1 MIYQCEMALSALI
14 RDYRFKEVVE
24 EAMDDR
30 LTFEK
35 AVEVI
40 STSQLFGLFK
50 DDKLLGFYS
59 LDKLDSGIEIHVYM
73 FSDCRR
79 YSLSCL
85 RLIYD
90 TYDTAILTSV
100 YGTHSHVKDFLLK
113 LGFTIVDVEK
123 DALIKNGQIHDLWVL
138 KLSKE

>member
-1 MIYQCEMALSALI
+1 MIYQCGSTLSTLI

-24 EAMDDR
+24 EAKDDR
-30 LTFEK
+30 LTFED

-40 STSQLFGLFK
+40 STSQLFSLFK
-50 DDKLLGFYS
+50 GDKLLGFYS
-59 LDKLDSGIEIHVYM
+59 LDELDSGIEIHVYM

-90 TYDTAILTSV
+90 TYDTSILTSV

-113 LGFTIVDVEK
+113 LGFVIIDVEEN
-123 DALIKNGQIHDLWVL
+123 ALIKNGQVHNLWVL
-138 KLSKE
+138 KLTKE